1 MAKERPSSYTAAP
14 ELPDDPVIRTR
25 FETIVQVLAQTQ
37 SVSGAARALDLSR
50 NHFQTILHRVITAML
65 AELTPKAAGR
75 PAKPER
81 EAMLEA
87 EVARLKAQL
96 AAMTART
103 EMIERMMGVVGDI
116 ASGKVRLGR
125 ERQKRTA
132 PARAVAKAKPED
144 PEPAAER
151 RSSTV
156 VTAMTEIGAPL
167 HLWSRVLGVSEST
180 LRRQHRPLV
189 TTPRAPRQYDE
200 SACAR
205 VRETVRRTHGL
216 VGASGLARRHQLP
229 RRVCARLKRDELK
242 RLETERRDACARV
255 TVVEP
260 GLVRG
265 FDAMHVVAGGRK
277 AYWLVAA
284 DAAIPFRTSI
294 ATTTSYDAAS
304 VVAALAAD
312 FEAHGPPL
320 VVRLDRIAAQRAPEV
335 ADLLERFGVLA
346 LHGPPRYP
354 RYYGQLE
361 RQNREHREWYSR
373 LVPSSLAQ
381 LASAAEEMR
390 TSLNTLWP
398 RPTLDGW
405 TAAEV
410 WQERR
415 RIDVDRRALR
425 AAVEERGAG
434 LTAAGVEALR
444 ARRIAIETELINLGL
459 LAVNTGGWC

>member
-1 MAKERPSSYTAAP
+1 MAKDRPPSYTPAP
-14 ELPDDPVIRTR
+14 GLPDDPVIRTR

-37 SVSGAARALDLSR
+37 SVSGAARDLDLSR
-50 NHFQTILHRVITAML
+50 NHFQTILHRVIAAML
-65 AELTPKAAGR
+65 VELTPKPAGR

-81 EAMLEA
+81 EAKLEA
-87 EVARLKAQL
+87 EVARLQAQL
-96 AAMTART
+96 EAMTART

-116 ASGKVRLGR
+116 ASGRARLGR
-125 ERQKRTA
+125 GRQKRTT
-132 PARAVAKAKPED
+132 PAKPEAKPKPED
-144 PEPAAER
+144 PEPATR
-151 RSSTV
+151 TPTSTV
-156 VTAMTEIGAPL
+156 VAAMAEIQAPL
-167 HLWSRVLGVSEST
+167 QLWSRVLGLSEST
-180 LRRQHRPLV
+180 LRRQQK
-189 TTPRAPRQYDE
+189 PRVVKEREPRRYDA
-200 SACAR
+200 SACAS

-216 VGASGLARRHQLP
+216 VGARGLARRHQLP
-229 RRVCARLKRDELK
+229 RRLCAWLKHEELQ
-242 RLETERRDACARV
+242 RLETERRKACARV
-255 TVVEP
+255 TVAAP

-265 FDAMHVVAGGRK
+265 FDAMHVVAGDQK

-284 DAAIPFRTSI
+284 DAAIPFRTSV
-294 ATTTSYDAAS
+294 ATVTSYDAAS

-320 VVRLDRIAAQRAPEV
+320 VLRLDRIAAQRAPEV
-335 ADLLERFGVLA
+335 AELLERFAVLA

-373 LVPSSLAQ
+373 LHVSSLGD

-390 TSLNTLWP
+390 TSLNTLWA

-410 WQERR
+410 WNTRR

-425 AAVEERGAG
+425 AAVNERTTG
-434 LTAAGVEALR
+434 LVSSGVESLR
-444 ARRIAIETELINLGL
+444 ARRIAIETELTNLGL
-459 LAVNTGGWC
+459 LAVHNGGWC